1 MPFGTA
7 STSGATN
14 FCLGRQL
21 TRFFEF
27 ISLCV
32 LFLCVASCAVLYS
45 TSLLGAPMR
54 LTNRHGVVCHTFVT
68 CLSFCFNTHAP
79 TPPDV
84 RERQKKDEHE
94 RQKEKHGL
102 LKKGRIALPASE
114 GKTV

>member
-1 MPFGTA
+1 MEQPPH
-7 STSGATN
+7 
-14 FCLGRQL
+14 LQQL
-21 TRFFEF
+21 TSAWVGSSLDF
-27 ISLCV
+27 ISVCV
-32 LFLCVASCAVLYS
+32 LFLCVASSAMLYS

-102 LKKGRIALPASE
+102 LKKGRIALPVSE